1 MWFFVA
7 IEWFFNLFLS
17 KKAKEVK
24 QQAFLERQNAVL
36 DYGKVKSK
44 TDKKQSKYS
53 GLKRYQKA

>member
-1 MWFFVA
+1 MA

-24 QQAFLERQNAVL
+24 QQAFLERQKSIL
-36 DYGKVKSK
+36 DYSKVKSK
-44 TDKKQSKYS
+44 VDKKQSKYS